1 MYFDGSFALK
11 GAGAG
16 VVLSPPTGETLK
28 YIVRLDFKA
37 TNNMA
42 EYEGLLAGLR
52 AAAGLGIHRLIVK
65 GDSQLVVNQVNKD
78 YQCSDPMMAAYL
90 AEVRKMERRFLG
102 LEVKHVLRRDNQL
115 ADELARMS
123 SSGTPPPVGVF
134 EERLSQPSVSVP
146 VGDEGGTLGP
156 GRVPG
161 VPPPAGN
168 PSGGQASGDHR
179 VAAGLDAEVESWIQ
193 PIRAY
198 LCGQAAPED
207 DATAEKVARQAKR
220 YALVDG
226 HLYHRGAN
234 GTLLKCITREEGS
247 TLLSDIHEGE
257 CGSHH
262 SYRTL
267 VGKAFRQG
275 FYWPTALAD
284 ACDLVRRC
292 EACQFH
298 AKQTHQPAQALQT
311 IPLSWPFAVWGLDI
325 LGPFP
330 KAVGGYEFLFVA
342 IDKFT
347 KWPEAEP
354 VRKITAAAAVKF
366 IRNIFVRFG
375 VANRIIT
382 DNGTQFTSTAFVEFC
397 EEMGTKICYASPA
410 HPQSNGQAER
420 ATAAVLNDLKT
431 RAFDRLHGQDQQ
443 WIEELPAVLWSI
455 RIIPLR
461 ATGETPFFLVYGA
474 EVVLPSEL
482 TFGSPRTR

>member
-1 MYFDGSFALK
+1 
-11 GAGAG
+11 
-16 VVLSPPTGETLK
+16 
-28 YIVRLDFKA
+28 
-37 TNNMA
+37 
-42 EYEGLLAGLR
+42 
-52 AAAGLGIHRLIVK
+52 
-65 GDSQLVVNQVNKD
+65 
-78 YQCSDPMMAAYL
+78 
-90 AEVRKMERRFLG
+90 
-102 LEVKHVLRRDNQL
+102 
-115 ADELARMS
+115 MS

-156 GRVPG
+156 GRVPA

-168 PSGGQASGDHR
+168 TSGGQASGDHR

-193 PIRAY
+193 PIQAY
-198 LCGQAAPED
+198 LCGQATLED
-207 DATAEKVARQAKR
+207 DATAKKVACQAKC

-226 HLYHRGAN
+226 HLYRRGAN
-234 GTLLKCITREEGS
+234 GTLLRCITQEEGS
-247 TLLSDIHEGE
+247 MLLSDIHEGV
-257 CGSHH
+257 CGSHL

-267 VGKAFRQG
+267 VEKAFRQG

-284 ACDLVRRC
+284 ACELVRRC

-330 KAVGGYEFLFVA
+330 KVVGGYEFLFAA

-354 VRKITAAAAVKF
+354 VRKITAAVAVKF
-366 IRNIFVRFG
+366 IRGIFVRFS

-382 DNGTQFTSTAFVEFC
+382 NNGTQFTSAAFVDFC

-420 ATAAVLNDLKT
+420 ANAAVLNGLKT
-431 RAFDRLHGQDQQ
+431 RAFDRLRGQAQQ

-455 RIIPLR
+455 RTTPSR

-474 EVVLPSEL
+474 EAVLPSEL
-482 TFGSPRTR
+482 AFGSPRASQYAESEQDDRRLDDVNFIKELRCRAALRAARYQQSLRRYHERNVKGRSLAVGDLVLRRIQMRAGQSKLSPGWEGPYSIVAVPRPGCVCLAQDGQELPNPWNIEHLRRFYP